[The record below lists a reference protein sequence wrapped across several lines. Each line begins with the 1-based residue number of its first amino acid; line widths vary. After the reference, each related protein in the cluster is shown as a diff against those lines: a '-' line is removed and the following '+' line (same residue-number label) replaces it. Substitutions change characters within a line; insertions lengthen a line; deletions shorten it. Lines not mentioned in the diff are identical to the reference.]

1 MRHRREED
9 DVKKISAVAW
19 ITMQADI
26 SAREGALSDKVAAR
40 IFGAAQVK
48 GERTVEE
55 WDELFAAA
63 HSAECTM
70 AEAAEYGEE

>member
-1 MRHRREED
+1 MNTTS
-9 DVKKISAVAW
+9 KTISAVAW

-26 SAREGALSDKVAAR
+26 SAREGAFSDRTAAR

-55 WDELFAAA
+55 WDALFALAN
-63 HSAECTM
+63 SADVSM
-70 AEAAEYGEE
+70 ADAAEFGEAEEDAV